1 MKGRNEEALA
11 TLARLHARGNMND
24 ALVQGEYHD
33 MKTQTEME
41 ASLDQSWSLVSVL
54 FPPFR
59 VEMLTRFRG
68 V

>member
-1 MKGRNEEALA
+1 MKGRNEEALS

-41 ASLDQSWSLVSVL
+41 ASLDQSWSLVSFCL
-54 FPPFR
+54 P
-59 VEMLTRFRG
+59 T
-68 V
+68 